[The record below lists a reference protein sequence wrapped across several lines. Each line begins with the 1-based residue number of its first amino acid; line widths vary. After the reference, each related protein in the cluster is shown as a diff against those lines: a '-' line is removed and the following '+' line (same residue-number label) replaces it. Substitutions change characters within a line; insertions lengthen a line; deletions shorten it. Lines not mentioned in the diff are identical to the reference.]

1 MNNHVGLLVA
11 LSENLFTA
19 NGVGLRIFNAFEA
32 SRLRGQTKKTYEAAG
47 RAVFEEFV
55 HNGGILLYL
64 LYQLQIHHV
73 LNAFNPGSFWNAF
86 VRVHV
91 QWHGIKYRGIPH
103 ANFRTDSEQFL
114 EEANAI
120 RNQIGPIE
128 VIQAVVARAA
138 NGVTERQSLVA
149 THRQE
154 VVQLQHAHQQEVVQY
169 QHRIIGIQQ
178 ELVDARRLRAQ
189 DDANAHPAPAT
200 QSVTITTDSHNT
212 PQRQEKSGCGLCG
225 IVTVVAVITSVIIIF
240 CGFYFDV
247 VKPDATTNF
256 VFIEPLEKRFF
267 GQRTN
272 DIPINPITNKDDD
285 VTTLRIVESSSVT
298 NIGTADSN
306 GTISVNLIT
315 TDNDVTASSIIE
327 PTSNKE
333 DAHSITDP
341 VPVTTIGMTDP
352 YKESDGTDYSVSG
365 SNVVTNKEENDTS
378 IDPTAGTTIGM
389 VDANKKIE
397 VAIDSS
403 AVGSNVVANTDDI
416 DTLTDPTAGTT
427 IEMVDPNKKMDG
439 TEAGSNIV
447 TNEEA
452 NDDTLSSPVT
462 TTIGG
467 GREDPQKEIERDD
480 SSAGANIAHEE
491 DNGALLS
498 LSAVD
503 AIEMSFLMSFGDK
516 PKNGS
521 MGVRTPSEEYLR
533 DDSQPL
539 SSPPR
544 DDNNEANDETIFELP
559 SLGGENFGDSNQLS
573 SDPPI
578 DDSTSQTCPIKV
590 DSHDPPFPTLPNLT
604 LSQRFN
610 ESHFVGLTLEEP
622 SSIVEEPYEWAIT
635 LSNMFCYDTCGI
647 DTFSSS
653 YLEVYHDHEQD
664 LNVMIDHGMTFL
676 SNYCCYDSNIHGTAS
691 MIFDE
696 LMYDYYN
703 ANTLF
708 GSLRSDAVTE
718 DTELMT
724 VIDDRM
730 SMVSGTAATDDHE
743 DKTTLFDN
751 YGMTLMFDHCCYD
764 SNNINGTSSIVFD
777 ELMRDHYTT
786 DTSFVFLR
794 SDDVTEDTELMTLID
809 DQVTIIPDTAIAD
822 HEDKTT
828 LFDDYGM
835 TLMFDHC
842 CYDGDINGVSSV
854 VFEKTIS
861 GNGNWTRFD
870 ADNIANSST
879 SDDNNGPSAFQ
890 SGVYFEYIT
899 TLVLDLVD
907 WFKKTFTGNGNRG
920 VNDDL
925 FTFESINSEYI
936 TTFVS
941 NLLQVDA
948 IYASNVLWN
957 VFVVI
962 AKIIAFFIVFIFF
975 GCWYL
980 PRFLWWAEGIVCGLL
995 DWEQIFYQPVLN
1007 HREKIIWV
1015 YNLFQRVGAFCCK
1028 PLIAMNRII
1037 QIRRGPMNNAQEL
1050 QHLDDDDDNNYM

>member
-1 MNNHVGLLVA
+1 M
-11 LSENLFTA
+11 
-19 NGVGLRIFNAFEA
+19 
-32 SRLRGQTKKTYEAAG
+32 
-47 RAVFEEFV
+47 
-55 HNGGILLYL
+55 
-64 LYQLQIHHV
+64 
-73 LNAFNPGSFWNAF
+73 
-86 VRVHV
+86 
-91 QWHGIKYRGIPH
+91 
-103 ANFRTDSEQFL
+103 
-114 EEANAI
+114 
-120 RNQIGPIE
+120 
-128 VIQAVVARAA
+128 
-138 NGVTERQSLVA
+138 
-149 THRQE
+149 
-154 VVQLQHAHQQEVVQY
+154 
-169 QHRIIGIQQ
+169 
-178 ELVDARRLRAQ
+178 
-189 DDANAHPAPAT
+189 
-200 QSVTITTDSHNT
+200 
-212 PQRQEKSGCGLCG
+212 
-225 IVTVVAVITSVIIIF
+225 
-240 CGFYFDV
+240 
-247 VKPDATTNF
+247 
-256 VFIEPLEKRFF
+256 
-267 GQRTN
+267 
-272 DIPINPITNKDDD
+272 
-285 VTTLRIVESSSVT
+285 
-298 NIGTADSN
+298 
-306 GTISVNLIT
+306 
-315 TDNDVTASSIIE
+315 
-327 PTSNKE
+327 
-333 DAHSITDP
+333 
-341 VPVTTIGMTDP
+341 
-352 YKESDGTDYSVSG
+352 
-365 SNVVTNKEENDTS
+365 
-378 IDPTAGTTIGM
+378 
-389 VDANKKIE
+389 
-397 VAIDSS
+397 
-403 AVGSNVVANTDDI
+403 GSNVVANTDDI

-427 IEMVDPNKKMDG
+427 IGMVDPNKKMDG

-559 SLGGENFGDSNQLS
+559 SLGGENFGDSDQLS

-730 SMVSGTAATDDHE
+730 SIVSGTAATDDHE

-854 VFEKTIS
+854 VFEKAIS
-861 GNGNWTRFD
+861 GNGNWSRFN

-980 PRFLWWAEGIVCGLL
+980 PRFLWWAEGIVCGLV